1 MRILDKI
8 LQSDGLEKSDVFGK
22 KSLYDLKEIS
32 KWMQDGFTCL
42 LRRRGNLGFRWEVS
56 EAMRYVRKH
65 YQREELG
72 ISELA
77 SHVGISNS
85 RLSVLFKQDTGM
97 TINQFITGIRIERAK
112 ELLLQGNYKVY
123 EVAEQVGYMTS
134 QYLSKI
140 FYRETGCYPAE
151 YKRKG

>member
-1 MRILDKI
+1 M
-8 LQSDGLEKSDVFGK
+8 GV
-22 KSLYDLKEIS
+22 
-32 KWMQDGFTCL
+32 
-42 LRRRGNLGFRWEVS
+42 RWEVS

-65 YQREELG
+65 YQREDLA

-77 SHVGISNS
+77 GHVGISNS
-85 RLSVLFKQDTGM
+85 RLSVLFKQDTGI

-123 EVAEQVGYMTS
+123 EVAEQVGYVTS